1 MCSTDAGSDFSF
13 ACTGTAAP
21 AMKFRYDIFHIFI
34 LFVFVIVVFSS
45 VFARFFNF
53 VQQLFIFIYLFAF
66 LWFLRRIVV
75 IVTVVDT

>member
-1 MCSTDAGSDFSF
+1 
-13 ACTGTAAP
+13 
-21 AMKFRYDIFHIFI
+21 MKFRYDIFHIFI
-34 LFVFVIVVFSS
+34 LFVFVVFVVVVG

-75 IVTVVDT
+75 IVTVVDTWKERY

>member
-1 MCSTDAGSDFSF
+1 
-13 ACTGTAAP
+13 
-21 AMKFRYDIFHIFI
+21 MKFRYDIFHIFI
-34 LFVFVIVVFSS
+34 LFVYFVVVVFVVVIS
-45 VFARFFNF
+45 VLAWFFNF